1 MNGKGKYY
9 YSTVGSE
16 IDIDSIWPVCTYR
29 YDRNNWWTFATVY
42 GGIQRADIKTKD
54 GIKSDTDGT
63 EFGGSVE
70 LGYDYAINKTLYL
83 TPSVGLSILRSTI
96 KMPPTAPVRLRVR
109 HLAPAELEAGVKLT
123 KASVYWTKATPTYMP
138 N

>member
-16 IDIDSIWPVCTYR
+16 IDIDSYLAGLYYR
-29 YDRNNWWTFATVY
+29 YDRNNWWTFCHRIRWSAK
-42 GGIQRADIKTKD
+42 ANIKTKD

-70 LGYDYAINKTLYL
+70 
-83 TPSVGLSILRSTI
+83 VGL
-96 KMPPTAPVRLRVR
+96 
-109 HLAPAELEAGVKLT
+109 
-123 KASVYWTKATPTYMP
+123 
-138 N
+138 